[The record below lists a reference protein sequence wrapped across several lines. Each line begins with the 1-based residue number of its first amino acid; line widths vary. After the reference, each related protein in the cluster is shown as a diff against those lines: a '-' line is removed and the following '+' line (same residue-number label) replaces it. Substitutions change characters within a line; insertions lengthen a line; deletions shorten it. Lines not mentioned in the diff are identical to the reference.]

1 MSGVDNIDK
10 WKKAQ
15 GKDKEKLGKT
25 LLREYARRGCT
36 GPKKNRK
43 KLTQNNQTFC
53 NAYEARNTKTTRK
66 ARKTTGKN
74 TSLSRK
80 YKVKM
85 LLKQLDGINIKLA
98 NCIAKPGGEFGPCF
112 DKINKEEEDIREKIS
127 KLLLTIKDVVLQ
139 AQFAKKQK
147 KTKDIRRKSTHKI
160 RI

>member
-1 MSGVDNIDK
+1 
-10 WKKAQ
+10 
-15 GKDKEKLGKT
+15 
-25 LLREYARRGCT
+25 
-36 GPKKNRK
+36 
-43 KLTQNNQTFC
+43 
-53 NAYEARNTKTTRK
+53 
-66 ARKTTGKN
+66 
-74 TSLSRK
+74 
-80 YKVKM
+80 M